1 MTYDNDASKQGV
13 SSMSLDQLGMTI
25 PDLQQVIRVT
35 VRMSSALIVGT
46 AIGLQRELTHKPAG
60 LRTHMLVALGTAL
73 FIVGP
78 TEAGMD
84 SAALSRILQG
94 LATGIGFL
102 GAGAILK
109 LATERE
115 IHGLTT
121 AAGVWMTAAG
131 SAIAALGQIAV
142 AFIGTALGLLVLGAF
157 RKIEHGLGHHSRD
170 NAAHPDSKPD
180 PKDIA

>member
-1 MTYDNDASKQGV
+1 
-13 SSMSLDQLGMTI
+13 MSLDPLGMAI
-25 PDLQQVIRVT
+25 PDIQQVIRVT
-35 VRMSSALIVGT
+35 VRLGSALIVGT
-46 AIGLQRELTHKPAG
+46 AIGLQRELTHHPAG

-73 FIVGP
+73 FLVGP

-109 LATERE
+109 LAPERE

-121 AAGVWMTAAG
+121 AAGVWMTAAA
-131 SAIAALGQIAV
+131 SAIAALGLVAV
-142 AFIGTALGLLVLGAF
+142 AFSGTALVLLVLAAF
-157 RKIEHGLGHHSRD
+157 RRIERRMGHPAKDEADSLHHSD
-170 NAAHPDSKPD
+170 
-180 PKDIA
+180 

>member
-1 MTYDNDASKQGV
+1 
-13 SSMSLDQLGMTI
+13 MSLDPFGLIM

-35 VRMSSALIVGT
+35 VRLGSALIVGT
-46 AIGLQRELTHKPAG
+46 AIGLQRELTHHPAG

-109 LATERE
+109 LAPERE

-121 AAGVWMTAAG
+121 AAGVWMTAAA
-131 SAIAALGQIAV
+131 SAIAAIGQTAV
-142 AFIGTALGLLVLGAF
+142 ALIGTALGLLVLAAF
-157 RKIEHGLGHHSRD
+157 RRIERRMGHPANDGADGTHRSD
-170 NAAHPDSKPD
+170 
-180 PKDIA
+180 

>member
-1 MTYDNDASKQGV
+1 
-13 SSMSLDQLGMTI
+13 MSLDQFGLIM

-35 VRMSSALIVGT
+35 VRLGSALIVGT
-46 AIGLQRELTHKPAG
+46 AIGLQRELTHHPAG
-60 LRTHMLVALGTAL
+60 LRTHMLVALGTGL

-109 LATERE
+109 LAQERE
-115 IHGLTT
+115 IPGLTT
-121 AAGVWMTAAG
+121 AAGVWMTAAA
-131 SAIAALGQIAV
+131 SAIAAIGQTAV
-142 AFIGTALGLLVLGAF
+142 AFIGTALGLLVLAAF
-157 RKIEHGLGHHSRD
+157 RRIERRMGHPANDGADGTHRSD
-170 NAAHPDSKPD
+170 
-180 PKDIA
+180 